1 MIDEA
6 TDKLLRDLRDSPTDL
21 GKLVERIHQ
30 RGRCIVPIAPLAIAR
45 WEKDDPLA
53 WARVYE
59 WLCERNVRIVIT

>member
-1 MIDEA
+1 MDEA

-21 GKLVERIHQ
+21 GKLVERLHH
-30 RGRCIVPIAPLAIAR
+30 RGRCFVPIGPMAIAR

-59 WLCERNVRIVIT
+59 WLRGRNVRIVIT